1 MSMYPT
7 ISDGGDILFY
17 ERVSRRLKLKSR
29 LPRRGS
35 VVLANS
41 PEDDCIVCKRVVG
54 LEGDLIWAEAYR
66 AEYRRRSGEEAEKVL
81 VVIPENCV
89 WLRGDN
95 ESTLPSTVEGSLTLD
110 RLCCYIWL

>member
-17 ERVSRRLKLKSR
+17 ERVSRRLMSKPR
-29 LPRRGS
+29 LPQRGS

-41 PEDDCIVCKRVVG
+41 PEDDCIVCKRVVAV
-54 LEGDLIWAEAYR
+54 EGDVLWAETQPT
-66 AEYRRRSGEEAEKVL
+66 EYQGHLGKGNQKVL
-81 VVIPENCV
+81 VVIPANCV

-95 ESTLPSTVEGSLTLD
+95 ESTCALN
-110 RLCCYIWL
+110 